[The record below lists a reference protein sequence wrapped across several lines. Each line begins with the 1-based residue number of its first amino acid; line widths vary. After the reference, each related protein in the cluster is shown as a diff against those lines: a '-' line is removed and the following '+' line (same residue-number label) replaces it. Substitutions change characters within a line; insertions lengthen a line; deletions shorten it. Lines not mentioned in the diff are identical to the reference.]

1 VLAPALPHGLPCT
14 HPLIP
19 GGRGGAGRNAPRAR
33 RDGRQHDH
41 ALLRALLGAR
51 PSRRKDTPSPPATHP
66 TTSLLSPESCA
77 QRASPRP
84 APSSRGGSSASR
96 LARRRA
102 RRADTAPAAMPPA
115 PAPVRRAQRCNGCG
129 RGRGRCRARRAGR
142 SGCSG
147 AQCSCTGSTSPPK
160 ASRSRDP
167 WPRRGPA
174 SSRGGASATLSK
186 R

>member
-51 PSRRKDTPSPPATHP
+51 PSRREDTPSPPATHP
-66 TTSLLSPESCA
+66 TTSLPP

-84 APSSRGGSSASR
+84 SSASR

-102 RRADTAPAAMPPA
+102 RREDIAPAATPPA
-115 PAPVRRAQRCNGCG
+115 LAPLRKAQRCNGCG
-129 RGRGRCRARRAGR
+129 RGRGRCRVRRAGR

-147 AQCSCTGSTSPPK
+147 AQCSCTGSTSLPK